1 MMSLDKLTAA
11 AEADTA
17 LRIGI
22 IEDDPIM
29 GESLVQRLRLE
40 GYEPLWWQSGGEA
53 LEAMKSAMPDM
64 LICDIRLPDM
74 DGEAIFEQL
83 GMRVDAVPVL
93 FVTAFGD
100 IEQAVRLM
108 RKGADEYILKPFEFD
123 EFLQRIERLF
133 RERGGQETAE
143 AASRDT
149 LGLSG
154 KIREIEATLRRIA
167 NIDTNVLLT
176 GESGTGKEVAARF
189 LHDMSSRREAPFI
202 TVNCAA
208 IPGELMES
216 ELFGHER
223 GAFTG
228 AQGRHLGYAERV
240 GEGTLFLDEI
250 GDLPLHLQG
259 KLLHLI
265 QERVFTRVGGE
276 AVMPFK
282 ARIVSATNRDLR
294 RAVAEGKF
302 RDDLYYRINVIP
314 VHIPPLR
321 ERREDILPLIRG
333 YIEFF
338 AKQFGRPALR
348 LSPAAEEAVESYDWP
363 GNIRELRNRVERAVA
378 LADGTVLRAQNMFPD
393 ADEAHQDD
401 EIPTLRQ
408 VREASERRHIVRVLE
423 KTNGHIG
430 AAAQLLGI
438 SRTTLW
444 EKMKAFSISP

>member
-1 MMSLDKLTAA
+1 M
-11 AEADTA
+11 

-40 GYEPLWWQSGGEA
+40 GYDPLWWQSGGEA
-53 LEAMKSAMPDM
+53 LEAMNDTMPDM

-74 DGEAIFEQL
+74 DGEEVFEKL
-83 GMRVDAVPVL
+83 GARVDAVPVL

-123 EFLQRIERLF
+123 EFLRRIDRLF
-133 RERGGQETAE
+133 KERGGRDAAE
-143 AASRDT
+143 MISRDT
-149 LGLSG
+149 LGISA
-154 KIREIEATLRRIA
+154 KIREIEATLHRIA
-167 NIDTNVLLT
+167 DIDTNVLLT

-189 LHDMSSRREAPFI
+189 LHDMSSRRAAPFI

-265 QERVFTRVGGE
+265 QERAFTRVGGE
-276 AVMPFK
+276 TVMPFR

-294 RAVAEGKF
+294 RAIAEGKF

-333 YIEFF
+333 YIDFF
-338 AKQFGRPALR
+338 AGQFGRPALS
-348 LSPAAEEAVESYDWP
+348 LSPAAAEAVENYDWP

-378 LADGTVLRAQNMFPD
+378 LADGPVLRAQSIFPD
-393 ADEAHQDD
+393 VDETDPDD

-408 VREASERRHIVRVLE
+408 VREASERRHIIRVLE
-423 KTNGHIG
+423 KTEGHIG
-430 AAAQLLGI
+430 AAAEILGI

-444 EKMKAFSISP
+444 EKMKAFSITPRP